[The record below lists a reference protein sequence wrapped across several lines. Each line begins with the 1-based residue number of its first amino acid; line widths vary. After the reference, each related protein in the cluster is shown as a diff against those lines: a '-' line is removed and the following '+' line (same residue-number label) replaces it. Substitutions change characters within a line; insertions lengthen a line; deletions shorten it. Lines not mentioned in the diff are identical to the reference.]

1 MCGRQR
7 VGQVTQVLRFGV
19 VRYKAKI
26 VSKSP
31 WKAVYSGILY
41 SISYFCQLMRGRYI
55 QYRNGRV
62 ETASVAL
69 VAAWHAATGKV
80 PILWT
85 DAALGAGV
93 DRSVYEK

>member
-1 MCGRQR
+1 MEG
-7 VGQVTQVLRFGV
+7 GLIWYIVLYF
-19 VRYKAKI
+19 
-26 VSKSP
+26 
-31 WKAVYSGILY
+31 L
-41 SISYFCQLMRGRYI
+41 FCQLMRGRYI

-69 VAAWHAATGKV
+69 VAAWHAVTGKV

-93 DRSVYEK
+93 DRPVYEK